1 MEIEQEIQNL
11 KERNIKVEI
20 DKAWETSLTRRVFIA
35 LVTYVFASIW
45 LHYLNEKAIFLKAV
59 IPTTGYILSTLS
71 IPQLKKF
78 WLKFK

>member
-1 MEIEQEIQNL
+1 MEVEYEIQKL
-11 KERNIKVEI
+11 KERNIKVEV
-20 DKAWETSLTRRVFIA
+20 DKAWETSLTRRLFIA
-35 LVTYVFASIW
+35 LVTYIFASIW